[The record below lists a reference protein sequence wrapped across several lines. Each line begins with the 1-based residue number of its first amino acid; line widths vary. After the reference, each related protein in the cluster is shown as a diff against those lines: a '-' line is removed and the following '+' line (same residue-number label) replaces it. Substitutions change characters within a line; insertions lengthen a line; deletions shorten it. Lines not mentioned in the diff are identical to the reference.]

1 MKKIIIIIELMNGRM
16 RRERIFT
23 FSFDRVF
30 YHGFEQVDVYEFLAH
45 PFFFF
50 LIGKKSSW

>member
-23 FSFDRVF
+23 
-30 YHGFEQVDVYEFLAH
+30 LA
-45 PFFFF
+45 
-50 LIGKKSSW
+50 LIGFSIMDLSKLMSMNF